1 MGKLIA
7 ADEIVRRAKSKGIDF
22 GKGSPYNRLRYYTKI
37 GWLPHMIRKKND
49 IGIVEGHY
57 PTSALARLELIQ
69 GLKEKGYSNSE
80 IASELENVAIK
91 TNLKSIFDLGKERK
105 IQLIA
110 YLSFF
115 LLVLILLSELGFL
128 SPNNTKQR
136 LSELSSSINQAPN
149 QILASGDAL
158 IPANSNI
165 VFVKTNQITAN
176 SKVYLTFNDDYS
188 PAIRYWVSNK
198 VSFEGFYV
206 QLDSPTAQNSNF
218 SWWISN

>member
-7 ADEIVRRAKSKGIDF
+7 ADELVKRAKSSGIDF

-49 IGIVEGHY
+49 IGVVEGHY

-69 GLKEKGYSNSE
+69 NLKDKGYSNSE
-80 IASELENVAIK
+80 IATELENVAIK
-91 TNLKSIFDLGKERK
+91 TNLRNLFDLGKERK
-105 IQLIA
+105 TQMII
-110 YLSFF
+110 YISFF
-115 LLVLILLSELGFL
+115 LLILILLSELGFL
-128 SPNNTKQR
+128 SPNNTKQK
-136 LSELSSSINQAPN
+136 LSQFPSSINQAPN

-158 IPANSNI
+158 IPAGANI

-176 SKVYLTFNDDYS
+176 SKVYITFNNDYA
-188 PAIRYWVSNK
+188 PALRYWISNK

-206 QLDSPTAQNSNF
+206 QLDSSTAQNSNF